1 MPSWLVILL
10 LCVAS
15 WRLTRLIVKDDFP
28 PILWIRDRVCG
39 GWRPLTSKEQ
49 GEVASL
55 QTLPLNKIDEARK
68 FWQMTMSDDGQRY
81 VYRWVWVPDWLAE
94 LLSCPWCASGWVSAA
109 LVAVTS
115 GTVGLPAPFLVWPA
129 VWGASALL
137 ASRSWA

>member
-15 WRLTRLIVKDDFP
+15 WRLTRLTVKDDFP
-28 PILWIRDRVCG
+28 PILWIRDHLCG
-39 GWRPLTSKEQ
+39 GWRPLTRAEQ
-49 GEVASL
+49 E
-55 QTLPLNKIDEARK
+55 TLARLDTPRRRHLEAI
-68 FWQMTMSDDGQRY
+68 WSTQETDQVGVRY
-81 VYRWVWVPDWLAE
+81 VHRWRHSPVWLAE